1 MTQFESRREDIA
13 SIGAQVAF
21 VAAEK
26 RRGIFKP
33 EDYLR
38 AHPVSFPFLLD
49 EDRSTAK
56 AYGVYQ
62 ALRWDAINIARPGT
76 FVIASDGLVRFI
88 YIGASQRD
96 RAAVDEILNAVRA
109 A

>member
-1 MTQFESRREDIA
+1 MAQFESRKDEIA
-13 SIGAQVAF
+13 NLGAQVVF

-26 RRGIFKP
+26 REGIFKP
-33 EDYLR
+33 ADYLR
-38 AHPVSFPFLLD
+38 AHPISFPFLLD
-49 EDRSTAK
+49 EDRRTTK

-76 FVIASDGLVRFI
+76 FVIAPDGVVRFA
-88 YIGASQRD
+88 YLGASQRD
-96 RAAVDEILNAVRA
+96 RVALDEILNAIRA

>member
-1 MTQFESRREDIA
+1 MAQFESRKEDIA
-13 SIGAQVAF
+13 GSGAQVVF

-38 AHPVSFPFLLD
+38 AHRVRFPFLLD
-49 EDRSTAK
+49 EDRRAAK

-62 ALRWDAINIARPGT
+62 PLGWDAIRIARPAT
-76 FVIASDGLVRFI
+76 FVVARNGVIRFA
-88 YIGASQRD
+88 YIGATQRD
-96 RAAVDEILNAVRA
+96 RAPLDEVLNAIRVA
-109 A
+109 